1 MQYFLRN
8 LRAISV
14 TDGSVLLTWSPGDD
28 DDNVVLRNNP
38 DVQYEIYYKAIT
50 ENSSN
55 AAVFESDKV
64 RNCLAC
70 CLKLGLQPS
79 DLKLKGH
86 CFGLIWLFAVH
97 QLTQQ
102 SPFIA
107 MCEQWTKTDFLFF
120 CSKMPFLQVAKEIVD
135 LQSKLSS
142 QLDVIIT
149 FHPVQ

>member
-1 MQYFLRN
+1 MHYLLRN

-28 DDNVVLRNNP
+28 DDNVVLRNDPN
-38 DVQYEIYYKAIT
+38 VQYEIYYKAIT

-70 CLKLGLQPS
+70 CLKTWSSAQWPKIEGTLFWVNMAICCAPANTTVSLHCNVWAMDQNRFLVFLQ
-79 DLKLKGH
+79 
-86 CFGLIWLFAVH
+86 
-97 QLTQQ
+97 Q
-102 SPFIA
+102 
-107 MCEQWTKTDFLFF
+107 
-120 CSKMPFLQVAKEIVD
+120 MPFLQVAKEIVD